1 MAFASDNG
9 VIELWCVG
17 ESFNEVEILANLTG
31 HDDIVQSIS
40 VNCDRVKIVSGS
52 LDMRLVKY
60 GATNFTRYMVIMVL
74 IVVIMVMMAAIMK
87 WFSRNGT
94 VVLDDMMVINSGDDG
109 CCLNLVLWW
118 CMIMTV
124 YTVIA

>member
-60 GATNFTRYMVIMVL
+60 GADFTIHTVIMVL
-74 IVVIMVMMAAIMK
+74 IIVVMVMMAAIMT
-87 WFSRNGT
+87 WFSRN
-94 VVLDDMMVINSGDDG
+94 
-109 CCLNLVLWW
+109 
-118 CMIMTV
+118 
-124 YTVIA
+124 